1 MYEYGVNSVNG
12 STCNEK
18 QYRYGSE
25 KSDICR
31 FQTHINKSRNLL
43 VTSQPNAEPSLIE
56 VVNLDQLQL
65 IRCRDYNHPPKI
77 DLKSIRR
84 RHSPDHKQRNLVVKT
99 IVAGKIRRC

>member
-43 VTSQPNAEPSLIE
+43 VTSQPNAEPRLSKLIQTTE
-56 VVNLDQLQL
+56 I
-65 IRCRDYNHPPKI
+65 IRCRDYNHLSKI
-77 DLKSIRR
+77 ST
-84 RHSPDHKQRNLVVKT
+84 VK
-99 IVAGKIRRC
+99 A